1 VTEAPRERDAMDGT
15 RAADSG
21 GVRLMLA
28 DFSTEALA
36 AFLSDARTR
45 GGPGGGPVALLPIG
59 STEPHGPHLPLA
71 TDILLSEE
79 ACRRAARAL
88 AARGVP
94 ALVAPSVGYG
104 VTRYAAGFRGA
115 VGISEAT
122 LIGLLTDV
130 ARALLEDGFLHVAL
144 VNNHL
149 EPEHVAAIE
158 RAATAIAAERGPSCI
173 SFPNQLTRRWG
184 RTLTDEFKRGDCHA
198 GRYETSLVLATRPDL
213 VDADAARRLA
223 AVPISLSQAIAAAGG
238 APLRFADIGMHRA
251 YTGAPAEGT
260 LDEGEATYERL
271 VEMIVTEVGDHM
283 HAARE
288 QAAALEAAPQK
299 EEKQR

>member
-1 VTEAPRERDAMDGT
+1 VRPDGASLWT
-15 RAADSG
+15 
-21 GVRLMLA
+21 LA
-28 DFSTEALA
+28 EFSTEALA
-36 AFLSDARTR
+36 TFLDEARAK
-45 GGPGGGPVALLPIG
+45 GGAVALLPIG
-59 STEPHGPHLPLA
+59 STEPHGPHLPLS

-88 AARGVP
+88 ATRGIC
-94 ALVAPSVGYG
+94 ALVAPSIAYG
-104 VTRYAAGFRGA
+104 ITRYAAGFRGA

-122 LIGLLTDV
+122 LVALVTDV
-130 ARALLEDGFLHVAL
+130 ARALLDDGFAHVAL

-158 RAATAIAAERGPSCI
+158 RAAAALSAERGANRL

-213 VDADAARRLA
+213 VDDEVAKRLA
-223 AVPISLSQAIAAAGG
+223 SLPISLSQAIAAAQG
-238 APLRFADIGMHRA
+238 APVRFADIGMHRA

-260 LDEGEATYERL
+260 SAEGESIYERL
-271 VEMIVTEVGDHM
+271 VEMIVTEVTEM
-283 HAARE
+283 R
-288 QAAALEAAPQK
+288 AALKQGAAGATKP
-299 EEKQR
+299 